1 MAWKKG
7 FEMNPNAEGIMKVE
21 AVSDLSQLLMFPDDT
36 EVAIVQANFSPTS
49 LDAAL
54 AVETVR
60 VCDDF
65 RQHVQ
70 TLIDQRVVST
80 IAFIIYV
87 LPEGFV
93 PDTIPAVPT
102 SSDTPKGD

>member
-1 MAWKKG
+1 M
-7 FEMNPNAEGIMKVE
+7 
-21 AVSDLSQLLMFPDDT
+21 
-36 EVAIVQANFSPTS
+36 
-49 LDAAL
+49 
-54 AVETVR
+54 
-60 VCDDF
+60 CDDF

-70 TLIDQRVVST
+70 TLIDQRVVNT
-80 IAFIIYV
+80 IAFIVYV